1 MKPIN
6 VFAAAMAAS
15 FAAFTLNAAP
25 SISEDS
31 VVVTQDAV
39 SRMVKV
45 SYTLVGG
52 PAIVTAEFLT
62 NGVSIGRAGSQNVYG
77 DVNRI
82 VRNTSCQFKWSPLKA
97 WPNQQVE
104 AGGFSVRLTAWAMD
118 AAPDYMVV
126 DLTAPRTANR
136 ETVSFYQSESLLPL
150 EVTNSLYKTDRLVMR
165 KIPAQGVRWM
175 MGGVSTEFSYA
186 SKWETQRYVTLTND
200 YFMAVYPVTQAQYA
214 WFKGVAASCQF
225 AGSDRPVDTIS
236 YNGLRGSKESGY
248 DWPNTGHA
256 VAAGSV
262 LDVLATYTNLEGFD
276 LPTDAEWEYACR
288 AGCATAFYD
297 GTTLREN
304 EWNHLTLT
312 NLAWTADNAGK
323 MTHPVGLKLPN
334 AFGLYDML
342 GNVAE
347 WVLDWAVENYDTDE
361 RVAPTGSASG
371 TARFLRGGGWPHD
384 ERTNRIASHQ
394 YQSPSGAYVGSNH
407 GSCGFRPVL
416 PASFK

>member
-136 ETVSFYQSESLLPL
+136 ETVSF
-150 EVTNSLYKTDRLVMR
+150 
-165 KIPAQGVRWM
+165 
-175 MGGVSTEFSYA
+175 
-186 SKWETQRYVTLTND
+186 
-200 YFMAVYPVTQAQYA
+200 
-214 WFKGVAASCQF
+214 
-225 AGSDRPVDTIS
+225 
-236 YNGLRGSKESGY
+236 
-248 DWPNTGHA
+248 
-256 VAAGSV
+256 
-262 LDVLATYTNLEGFD
+262 
-276 LPTDAEWEYACR
+276 
-288 AGCATAFYD
+288 
-297 GTTLREN
+297 
-304 EWNHLTLT
+304 
-312 NLAWTADNAGK
+312 
-323 MTHPVGLKLPN
+323 
-334 AFGLYDML
+334 
-342 GNVAE
+342 
-347 WVLDWAVENYDTDE
+347 
-361 RVAPTGSASG
+361 
-371 TARFLRGGGWPHD
+371 
-384 ERTNRIASHQ
+384 
-394 YQSPSGAYVGSNH
+394 
-407 GSCGFRPVL
+407 
-416 PASFK
+416 